1 MAGVGNVL
9 HNPVTGEQFTILA
22 VPETADD
29 WGRAE
34 ILLPPGALGPPRH
47 VHERTVE
54 RVMVTEGVLSVSL
67 CSRSNRHE
75 LHEGESLTLPAGVPH
90 RFWNDGSRPARGIGE
105 ARPGAQ
111 LGAALERICQLAQE
125 GKVTRRG
132 APKDP
137 LQVALLFEESE
148 MYLTGIPRSV
158 QRPLQRWLAQVARRR
173 GYDLESTPHT
183 AGNT

>member
-1 MAGVGNVL
+1 MANVGDVL
-9 HNPVTGEQFTILA
+9 HNPVTGEQFTVLA
-22 VPETADD
+22 VPATADN

-54 RVMVTEGVLSVSL
+54 RVSVVEGVLSVSL

-75 LHEGESLTLPAGVPH
+75 LQEGESLTLPAGVPH
-90 RFWNDGSRPARGIGE
+90 RFWNDASRPVRIIAE

-111 LGAALERICQLAQE
+111 LGAALERICQLAQD

-137 LQVALLFEESE
+137 LQVALLSEESE
-148 MYLTGIPRSV
+148 MYLTGIPRSI
-158 QRPLQRWLAQVARRR
+158 QRPIQRWLAGVARRR
-173 GYDLESTPHT
+173 GYGLESN
-183 AGNT
+183 AGSAGGT

>member
-90 RFWNDGSRPARGIGE
+90 RFWNDGSRPARVIG
-105 ARPGAQ
+105 
-111 LGAALERICQLAQE
+111 
-125 GKVTRRG
+125 
-132 APKDP
+132 
-137 LQVALLFEESE
+137 EESE